1 MRRLPPLFVIV
12 ALLLPD
18 APAIA
23 ATAGDVVLVVH
34 GGAGAPARAEL
45 TAEREAAMRADLA
58 KALRAGYEVIRKG
71 GTALD
76 AVTAP
81 VVILE
86 DSPLFNAGRGAA
98 LNAEGQAE
106 LDAAVMEG
114 DTLRAGAVAGL
125 HRTRNPV
132 LLARAVMEKSP
143 HVMMIGEGAEQ
154 FGRSVGIEMVD
165 PSYFLTRERQ
175 QDLEKARAAEKVK
188 KRSGLPARLLV
199 GTVGAVA
206 LDAQGHLAAATSTGG
221 TTNKRYG
228 RVGDSPIIGA
238 GTWADGRCGVSATGT
253 GEYFIRVGAARDL
266 CDRVAY
272 GNEGIAAAAQETL
285 DAVAKIGG
293 DGGLIALDTKGNVAM
308 PFNTDGMFRGTVTR
322 SGRIAIEIYRGQDL
336 SRDPATH

>member
-1 MRRLPPLFVIV
+1 MHLLPPILAIL
-12 ALLLPD
+12 ALLLPA
-18 APAIA
+18 APAP
-23 ATAGDVVLVVH
+23 AGDVVLVIH

-45 TAEREAAMRADLA
+45 TAEKEAAVRAELT
-58 KALRAGYEVIRKG
+58 KALRAGFEMIRKG

-98 LNAEGQAE
+98 LNSEGKAE
-106 LDAAVMEG
+106 LDAAIMAG

-143 HVMMIGEGAEQ
+143 HVMMIGDGAEQ
-154 FGRSVGIEMVD
+154 FGRAVGMRMVE
-165 PSYFLTRERQ
+165 PAYFITRERQ
-175 QDLEKARAAEKVK
+175 RDLERARAAEKGR
-188 KRSGLPARLLV
+188 KRAGLPARLLV

-206 LDAQGHLAAATSTGG
+206 LDAKGRLAAATSTGG

-228 RVGDSPIIGA
+228 RVGDSPVIGA

-253 GEYFIRVGAARDL
+253 GEYFIRVGAAHDL
-266 CDRVAY
+266 CARVTY
-272 GNEGIAAAAQETL
+272 RNEGIAAAAQETL

-293 DGGLIALDTKGNVAM
+293 DGGLIALDAKGNVAM
-308 PFNTDGMFRGTVTR
+308 PFNTDGMYRGTITR
-322 SGRIAIEIYRGQDL
+322 SGRIRIDIYR
-336 SRDPATH
+336 P